1 MHIIYWAHSYRKE
14 DAALNKHFGILIEQ
28 SERMIVNFDP
38 PSPSVNESKLAQN
51 LRSCDGMVA
60 VLTWRDRGAS
70 PYLMYEVGLSLRAR
84 KPLAVF
90 IDDRLPSS
98 ILPRRIL
105 QRRFSHRT
113 YFRQFREHT
122 DALRLLRSCM
132 GEPPPSRYQP
142 SSTQRTCGLVGWKA
156 LDRDSQNLVR
166 KFVTVRGYE
175 VVRLERLD
183 RVSGLAFER
192 YEHLATLDVALEF
205 VDSRSSLSAYWAGA
219 LSAAAV
225 PRIAITLDP
234 QYPFSDEMPRDFQ
247 PRPANVPGGRSLE
260 DVLQSEFDLYEQNFL
275 VVEDAESIERYTKM
289 QVQAVTFAGRY
300 EADTRKQ
307 YMEVVMGNKVNVSS
321 SVVGVIGDQAQN
333 VTVTQAWNNLERR
346 IDLVQLADELRRL
359 HEALEREATQPSQKL
374 AVGAVAA
381 AEQSAI
387 DKDGPKV
394 LEYLKAGGK
403 WALNVA
409 EKIGV
414 DLAKEAIK
422 AALGL

>member
-175 VVRLERLD
+175 VVQLERLD